1 MRTIFL
7 LCLLALLQP
16 AEAAPFPP
24 VVEVPRMEESVEID
38 GNLSE
43 AVWGSAA
50 VLTGFWQHQPSDDRP
65 AVDSTSVLVWY
76 APTAI
81 YFGIRAY
88 APQVRATLADRDKI
102 DGDDYVEI
110 ILDTYDDQRQAFV
123 FGVNPLGIQSDGI
136 LQDANRSGGFF
147 GGAERRYV
155 IDRSPDFVYHSRGR
169 VTDFGYEVEIRIP
182 FKSLRYQS
190 AESQTWGINV
200 LRRIQYT
207 GYEDTWAPVR
217 QTNASFL
224 AQSGKITGLTELRRG
239 LVLDITPEATASSYG
254 EPSEAGWEYG
264 SVEPS
269 LGGNV
274 RWGVSNNLTLN
285 ATVNPD
291 FSQVEA
297 DAAQI
302 QFDPRNAVFFEEKRP
317 FFLDGIEL
325 FESVSPLIYTR
336 RISDPL
342 TALKL
347 TGKVAST
354 TIAGLTAID
363 VGVVS
368 DHRLFNVVRARRD
381 LSEGAFVGGV
391 YTDKIDGDD
400 FNRVLAV
407 DGRFIR
413 KQYTVTAQG
422 AVSSTRRAG
431 ERNEAPHWVVIA
443 NRSGRR
449 FGFNSSFN
457 GIHPDF
463 EAQSGFVS
471 RSDVV
476 QLNFRPRLSWYGGEG
491 ALVER
496 IDGSVNL
503 DGLWQ
508 YDEFFDATA
517 PDEVRVHF
525 NSSFSLRGGWNVG
538 SSFLVEAWRYP
549 EYLYPDFFVATPSGP
564 VPFRGV
570 EWIYPLDLTLSVRTP
585 RFQNFSGN
593 IFVIGGRDLDFYEW
607 APSNILFIFSELEW
621 RPTEQVRVSF
631 AYDHQQYIRPSDWST
646 TSARRVPRLKLEY
659 QLTRALFLRF
669 VGQYDAFMRDRLRD
683 EGGSGDPIV
692 VFNPSTG
699 IYEPTT
705 RIRRN
710 NVRADW
716 LISYRPVPG
725 TVFFLGYGSSL
736 QEPQSFH
743 FRGFERT
750 TDGFFMK
757 LSYLIRAR

>member
-1 MRTIFL
+1 MRTVFL
-7 LCLLALLQP
+7 LSLLAPLQP
-16 AEAAPFPP
+16 ADAAVLAP
-24 VVEVPRMEESVEID
+24 VVEVPRVEESIEMD
-38 GNLSE
+38 GELSE
-43 AVWGSAA
+43 PVWASAA

-65 AVDSTSVLVWY
+65 AVDSTKVLVWY

-102 DGDDYVEI
+102 DGDDYVAI

-136 LQDANRSGGFF
+136 LQDANRTGGFF
-147 GGAERRYV
+147 GGGEQRYA
-155 IDRSPDFVYHSRGR
+155 IDRSPDFVFQSRGR
-169 VTDFGYEVEIRIP
+169 VTDYGYEVEVRIP

-200 LRRIQYT
+200 LRRVQYT

-224 AQSGKITGLTELRRG
+224 AQSGKLTGLTELRRG

-254 EPSEAGWEYG
+254 EPSEGNWDYG
-264 SVEPS
+264 AVEPS

-297 DAAQI
+297 DAAQL

-354 TIAGLTAID
+354 SIAALTAID
-363 VGVVS
+363 EGVVS

-400 FNRVLAV
+400 FNRVLAL

-422 AVSSTRRAG
+422 AVSSTRRSG
-431 ERNEAPHWVVIA
+431 ERHEAPHWIVIA
-443 NRSGRR
+443 SRSGRR
-449 FGFNSSFN
+449 FGLNSSFT
-457 GIHPDF
+457 GIHPNF

-471 RSDVV
+471 RTDVV
-476 QLNFRPRLSWYGGEG
+476 QLNFRPRLSWYGGG
-491 ALVER
+491 LVER

-508 YDEFFDATA
+508 YDEFFDATL
-517 PDEVRVHF
+517 PDEVRMHF

-538 SSFLVEAWRYP
+538 GALLVEAWRYP
-549 EYLYPDFFVATPSGP
+549 EYLYPNYFVMTPSGP
-564 VPFRGV
+564 VPFRSV
-570 EWIYPLDLTLSVRTP
+570 EWIYPLDLTLSIRTP

-593 IFVIGGRDLDFYEW
+593 IFVIGGRDLDFHEW
-607 APSNILFIFSELEW
+607 APSNIFFIFSEAEW
-621 RPTEQVRVSF
+621 RPTEQVRVSL

-683 EGGSGDPIV
+683 EGGSGHPIV
-692 VFNPSTG
+692 VFNPTTG
-699 IYEPTT
+699 AYEPTT
-705 RIRRN
+705 RVRRN
-710 NVRADW
+710 NIRADW

-736 QEPQSFH
+736 QEPQSFR

-757 LSYLIRAR
+757 LSYLIRANG